1 MAYPWNTQVNQ
12 ALINTVMDEEFNA
25 YIADPATKQKTKELG
40 EEVKRF
46 ILDDSEKEGGTWF
59 EVPFFLRVVEPLFE
73 LVRLADGA
81 QLEAAHLYY
90 RLGNALKDLEGEFRT
105 NPLWRDVVDR
115 LAPIQQRHGYR
126 TACMQSPVYG
136 AALAVHP
143 EYWKMGVDE
152 VNSGGPLR
160 DLKTMAERLLV
171 DHGANTAAAIQASSQ
186 EHMGGAV
193 GRCMIQFAM
202 FKSGDFTGKMYLD
215 AAKHLNAAAW
225 WNTLG
230 RVGLPDLASVALNVL
245 SMVPAAAGCLRDL
258 SLTGAAAGGKHA
270 RMGPATAAKLTYVRS
285 NLELMHT
292 GRVKDEASK
301 VSVKPEWADDEIS
314 SASDS
319 DGDGDGEGEGDG
331 AIQSV

>member
-1 MAYPWNTQVNQ
+1 
-12 ALINTVMDEEFNA
+12 MDGEFNA
-25 YIADPATKQKTKELG
+25 YIADPATKQKTRELG

-59 EVPFFLRVVEPLFE
+59 EIPFFLRVVEPLFE

-90 RLGNALKDLEGEFRT
+90 KLGNVLKDLEGEFRT

-115 LAPIQQRHGYR
+115 LAPIQQRHAYR

-143 EYWKMGVDE
+143 EYWKVDVDE

-171 DHGANTAAAIQASSQ
+171 DHGSNTAAAIQASSQ
-186 EHMGGAV
+186 EHMGGVV

-202 FKSGDFTGKMYLD
+202 FKGGGFTGKIYLD

-230 RVGLPDLASVALNVL
+230 RVGLPELATVALNVL
-245 SMVPAAAGCLRDL
+245 SMVPAAAGCKRNLRL
-258 SLTGAAAGGKHA
+258 AGAATGGNHA
-270 RMGPATAAKLTYVRS
+270 RVGLATAAKLTYVRS
-285 NLELMHT
+285 NLNLMHT
-292 GRVKDEASK
+292 GHVKDETANT
-301 VSVKPEWADDEIS
+301 SVGSEWADNDIS

-319 DGDGDGEGEGDG
+319 DGDGDSDD
-331 AIQSV
+331 AIKSV